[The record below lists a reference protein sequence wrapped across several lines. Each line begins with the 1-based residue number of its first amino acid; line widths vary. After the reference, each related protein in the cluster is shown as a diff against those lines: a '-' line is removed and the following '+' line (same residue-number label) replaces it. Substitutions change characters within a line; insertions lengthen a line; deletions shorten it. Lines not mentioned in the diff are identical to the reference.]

1 MKTPRFSTVIG
12 SSYYYY
18 RHYYYGV
25 WQSLRVLPVG
35 PESLFVVAVRH
46 VQDAADAGRHVHD
59 AADARHDVRPSAD
72 ELSDVAYLVAFRQ
85 REDVLHPGRRRDLL
99 VQPDQQSLERQKRLV
114 AHRRLQAL

>member
-18 RHYYYGV
+18 YRHYYYYGV

-35 PESLFVVAVRH
+35 PESLFVIAVRH
-46 VQDAADAGRHVHD
+46 VQDAADAG
-59 AADARHDVRPSAD
+59 HDVRPSAD